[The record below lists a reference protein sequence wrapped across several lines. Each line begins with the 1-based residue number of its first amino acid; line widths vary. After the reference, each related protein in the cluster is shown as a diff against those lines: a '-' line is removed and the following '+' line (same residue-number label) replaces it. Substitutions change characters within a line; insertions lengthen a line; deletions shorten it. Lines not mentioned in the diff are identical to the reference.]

1 MKEREIVINRHYGG
15 FGLSKKALEL
25 LGIEY
30 SNDLPRDDE
39 RLVEVVKELGKE
51 ARSSYAELKIVSIP
65 GDVEWEIDD
74 YDGMETIR
82 EVHRTWC

>member
-1 MKEREIVINRHYGG
+1 MKEREIVINRRYGG
-15 FGLSKKALEL
+15 VGLSKKALKL

-39 RLVEVVKELGKE
+39 RLVEIVKELGKE